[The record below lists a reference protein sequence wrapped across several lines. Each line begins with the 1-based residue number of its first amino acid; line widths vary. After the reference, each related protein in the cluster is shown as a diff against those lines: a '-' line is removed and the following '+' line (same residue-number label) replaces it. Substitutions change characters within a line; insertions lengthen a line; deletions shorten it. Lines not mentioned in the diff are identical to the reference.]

1 MEQSVSTYKKI
12 RRLYRQSQKYAASR
26 MEQPELTQSELQLLR
41 HVGFHGEVSQ
51 RHLADEMGVDKAMIS
66 RILQKLE
73 AKGYLVRTEDEN
85 DARSK
90 NVRAL
95 PPALEIHSQG
105 KGLSEQFF
113 DQVTGD
119 FSTEERE
126 LLDQLLGR
134 MLEKGRSWQPLLPW
148 KRRSVHEICDP
159 LCEAPHPYDDLWLHH
174 QVHWHHPGSDDPLYP
189 FLYY

>member
-73 AKGYLVRTEDEN
+73 AKGFVKNEDATVTSLIGREQVQR
-85 DARSK
+85 AESSQLIERSFGGS
-90 NVRAL
+90 L
-95 PPALEIHSQG
+95 PAFLNAF
-105 KGLSEQFF
+105 L
-113 DQVTGD
+113 TGRRL
-119 FSTEERE
+119 TAEEARE
-126 LLDQLLGR
+126 LHRLIEEAVPGDGASEEEHR
-134 MLEKGRSWQPLLPW
+134 EEKGG
-148 KRRSVHEICDP
+148 SV
-159 LCEAPHPYDDLWLHH
+159 
-174 QVHWHHPGSDDPLYP
+174 
-189 FLYY
+189 

>member
-134 MLEKGRSWQPLLPW
+134 MLEKGKELAA
-148 KRRSVHEICDP
+148 
-159 LCEAPHPYDDLWLHH
+159 APAPEKE
-174 QVHWHHPGSDDPLYP
+174 VRP
-189 FLYY
+189 

>member
-26 MEQPELTQSELQLLR
+26 MEQPDLTQSELQLLR

-85 DARSK
+85 E
-90 NVRAL
+90 RAL

-119 FSTEERE
+119 FSAGERE
-126 LLDQLLGR
+126 LLDRLLGR
-134 MLEKGRSWQPLLPW
+134 MLEKGKELAA
-148 KRRSVHEICDP
+148 
-159 LCEAPHPYDDLWLHH
+159 APAPEKE
-174 QVHWHHPGSDDPLYP
+174 VRP
-189 FLYY
+189 

>member
-26 MEQPELTQSELQLLR
+26 MEQPDLTQSELQLLR

-113 DQVTGD
+113 DQDTGD
-119 FSTEERE
+119 FSAGERE
-126 LLDQLLGR
+126 LLDRLLVR
-134 MLEKGRSWQPLLPW
+134 MLEKGKELAA
-148 KRRSVHEICDP
+148 
-159 LCEAPHPYDDLWLHH
+159 APAPEKE
-174 QVHWHHPGSDDPLYP
+174 VRP
-189 FLYY
+189 

>member
-90 NVRAL
+90 NVRAGFGGIPVL
-95 PPALEIHSQG
+95 QG
-105 KGLSEQFF
+105 G
-113 DQVTGD
+113 G
-119 FSTEERE
+119 
-126 LLDQLLGR
+126 
-134 MLEKGRSWQPLLPW
+134 
-148 KRRSVHEICDP
+148 
-159 LCEAPHPYDDLWLHH
+159 HH
-174 QVHWHHPGSDDPLYP
+174 QQRIR
-189 FLYY
+189 

>member
-1 MEQSVSTYKKI
+1 MGFTAISSAFPLTYQLFRIIIDLSTISVSEKGGILWNSPSAPIKKI

-90 NVRAL
+90 TCAPCPLRWRSTPRKGPFRAVL
-95 PPALEIHSQG
+95 RPG
-105 KGLSEQFF
+105 
-113 DQVTGD
+113 
-119 FSTEERE
+119 
-126 LLDQLLGR
+126 
-134 MLEKGRSWQPLLPW
+134 
-148 KRRSVHEICDP
+148 
-159 LCEAPHPYDDLWLHH
+159 
-174 QVHWHHPGSDDPLYP
+174 HWRLFH
-189 FLYY
+189 

>member
-51 RHLADEMGVDKAMIS
+51 RHLADEMGV
-66 RILQKLE
+66 QKLE
-73 AKGYLVRTEDEN
+73 TKGYLFRTEDEN

-119 FSTEERE
+119 FSAGERE
-126 LLDQLLGR
+126 LLDRLLGR
-134 MLEKGRSWQPLLPW
+134 MLEKGKELAA
-148 KRRSVHEICDP
+148 
-159 LCEAPHPYDDLWLHH
+159 APAPEKE
-174 QVHWHHPGSDDPLYP
+174 VRP
-189 FLYY
+189 

>member
-95 PPALEIHSQG
+95 PLRGDPLPG

-134 MLEKGRSWQPLLPW
+134 MLEKGKELAARP
-148 KRRSVHEICDP
+148 
-159 LCEAPHPYDDLWLHH
+159 APEKEVRP
-174 QVHWHHPGSDDPLYP
+174 
-189 FLYY
+189 

>member
-1 MEQSVSTYKKI
+1 MGFTAISSAFPLTYQLFRIIIDLSTISVSEKGGILWNSPSAPIK
-12 RRLYRQSQKYAASR
+12 RYAASTAR
-26 MEQPELTQSELQLLR
+26 ARNTPPAAWSSQSELQLLR

-134 MLEKGRSWQPLLPW
+134 MLEKGKELAASPALEKEVRP
-148 KRRSVHEICDP
+148 
-159 LCEAPHPYDDLWLHH
+159 
-174 QVHWHHPGSDDPLYP
+174 
-189 FLYY
+189 